1 MVDFSPHAKISGEG
15 STGRSPPVLVWWG
28 RGGGVNRDHVARTSL
43 TQLSS
48 IKLSFIPQR
57 TIQLRPAREYRKLK
71 TARLRI
77 TRRYKHTGKKE
88 TVLLEYVITA
98 P

>member
-1 MVDFSPHAKISGEG
+1 MVDLSPLAKISGEG
-15 STGRSPPVLVWWG
+15 STGRSPPVLFWWG
-28 RGGGVNRDHVARTSL
+28 EGGVSRDHVARNSL